1 MLVTKIESG
10 KNKRYRVYGD
20 DMFLFT
26 LYKSELKRYQI
37 QENVMLEDSVI
48 SSILDEIIYKRAK
61 ERALYLLEK
70 RPLTVFMLRDKLR
83 SHEYPETVVN
93 KVIQFLEKYH
103 YLDDG
108 EYIRMYIAAYS
119 NKKSK
124 KQIVFDLMHK
134 GISKN
139 FIDIYLDENEY
150 SEQVGFE
157 KQFERYVR
165 GKNLDNLVVR
175 QKVFRY
181 FYAKGYTVSLIETAL
196 RNRAELENM

>member
-37 QENVMLEDSVI
+37 QENVMLDDSVI

>member
-20 DMFLFT
+20 DIFLFT

-70 RPLTVFMLRDKLR
+70 RPLTVFMLRNKLR